1 MTELQTRATPRV
13 EQLLTAYAEAKARY
27 ARELGER
34 RLVFPD
40 ATDFPDV
47 YASDAPSA
55 ERLLSRMQHHAGM
68 SDIPIALRVAPLGAE
83 LEASSCSSGACAPA
97 RAPSPRDFA
106 RVIDEGDSW
115 TIGVPDV
122 ELRHPI
128 LLTTGLARALAL
140 IFVLETEEPG
150 DAPPTPLRIELIAVL
165 LGFGGLLLQ
174 GTHVYQKS
182 CAGPRV
188 DHFTLMNVDEAA
200 FLTALMALDSGS
212 NLKRLNSLVE
222 VTQRAALSSA
232 EDTLRLYPSFIRR
245 LKLDP
250 EAAAAFP
257 PEPEAPKGL
266 VNRLLDRVRGNR
278 DEADDVVAFQKALA
292 QRPQPKA
299 LPPRPSQ
306 DIIDL
311 VKSEL

>member
-27 ARELGER
+27 ASELGER
-34 RLVFPD
+34 RLVLPDAEHFPD
-40 ATDFPDV
+40 AF
-47 YASDAPSA
+47 AGDAPGA
-55 ERLLSRMQHHAGM
+55 ERLLARMQHHAGM
-68 SDIPIALRVAPLGAE
+68 SDIPIALRVATFGANPE
-83 LEASSCSSGACAPA
+83 TSSCSSGACTPA

-128 LLTTGLARALAL
+128 LLTTGLARSLAL

-188 DHFTLMNVDEAA
+188 DQFTLMNVDEAA
-200 FLTALMALDSGS
+200 LLTALMAIDSGS
-212 NLKRLNSLVE
+212 NLGRLSSLVE

-232 EDTLRLYPSFIRR
+232 QDTLRHYPSFLRR
-245 LKLDP
+245 LQLDP

-257 PEPEAPKGL
+257 PEPEAPKGVL
-266 VNRLLDRVRGNR
+266 GRLLDRVRRTR
-278 DEADDVVAFQKALA
+278 DEADDLIAFQKALA
-292 QRPQPKA
+292 TKPQPKA
-299 LPPRPSQ
+299 LRAPPSQ